1 VSQVQLLLNLGRGE
15 RAIAGFRTADLR
27 ADFQRLSEL
36 APERVD
42 LVTTVIEKLIEHGW
56 LDEARTLL
64 EPFARDIPEDPEIE
78 LLVDLLA
85 AKVNDGS

>member
-1 VSQVQLLLNLGRGE
+1 M
-15 RAIAGFRTADLR
+15 A
-27 ADFQRLSEL
+27 QRLSEL

-64 EPFARDIPEDPEIE
+64 EPFVRDIPEDPEIE